1 MADASEQAQKLP
13 GLVLPKRFEVLER
26 KASQAGVSLDN
37 IVQRV
42 ERPANRIETLLR
54 AVRDGGVGRFEL
66 FLGKSGSGKTT
77 FLKTLPRFFDHVSVD
92 TIPANVKLT
101 EIAERIRQLRQ
112 SSTPAQLFILLDR
125 DNPIIDEEDSAHFF
139 EQLRMLY
146 RESAGEVVVIWPI
159 TDEIAA
165 RRLAEIAL
173 NIGRDSIIDLNVGGV
188 YLFEGLEK
196 KLYYDVAD
204 LTTRSLNGG
213 KNLEVFGLT
222 RQVVTSELD
231 KAETIGDFYTRLEG
245 KSVEINQPYRDILKD
260 KIVPKIWVLL
270 AGDDNRDLNVTVP
283 SLTQGTQK
291 LVDID
296 RLAELLDVPD
306 IDTLY
311 LKEWKRRRDSMAYL
325 MRLLN
330 VRLFELPPNVAL
342 GAVRAFGDKDLKS
355 SLKQQNTPAAQALGA
370 LKNSLFYQ
378 MLTGNTAG
386 RATALPATKKETT
399 NEYIR
404 LQRHAAKDDQRINKA
419 LAAAIQSA
427 LDEDG
432 VKATVRAERKASSA
446 TGMKPDIE
454 VVFADGAIICL
465 EPTWRTT
472 GIGIAG
478 EIDEQQNTLTIGHTQ
493 KYLLEKTLEYVKAFG
508 L

>member
-1 MADASEQAQKLP
+1 MTDSSELAKKLP
-13 GLVLPKRFEVLER
+13 SLVLPKRFEVLER
-26 KASQAGVSLDN
+26 RARSAGISLDN

-42 ERPANRIETLLR
+42 EAPANRIETLLR
-54 AVRDGGVGRFEL
+54 SVRDGGVGRFEL

-77 FLKTLPRFFDHVSVD
+77 FLKTLPRFFEHVAVD
-92 TIPANVKLT
+92 TIPIDVQLPA
-101 EIAERIRQLRQ
+101 IPAYIRERRR
-112 SSTPAQLFILLDR
+112 SVAPAQLFILLDR
-125 DNPIIDEEDSAHFF
+125 DNPIIDEEESAYFF
-139 EQLRMLY
+139 EQVRVLF
-146 RESAGEVVVIWPI
+146 REAEGEIVLIWPV
-159 TDEIAA
+159 TDEPAA
-165 RRLAEIAL
+165 RKLAEIAW
-173 NIGRDSIIDLNVGGV
+173 NVGRDSIVDLTRGV
-188 YLFEGLEK
+188 YKFEGLEK

-222 RQVVTSELD
+222 RGVVVPDLD
-231 KAETIGDFYTRLEG
+231 TAETIGDFYTRLETR
-245 KSVEINQPYRDILKD
+245 SVELNQPYRDILKD
-260 KIVPKIWVLL
+260 KIVPKVWVLL

-306 IDTLY
+306 VDTLY
-311 LKEWKRRRDSMAYL
+311 LKEWKTRRDSMAYL

-342 GAVRAFGDKDLKS
+342 GAVRAFGDDDLKS
-355 SLKQQNTPAAQALGA
+355 SLKQPNAPVAQALGA

-378 MLTGNTAG
+378 MLTGNSAG

-399 NEYIR
+399 HEYIR

-419 LAAAIQSA
+419 LAAAIQA
-427 LDEDG
+427 AFDEDG
-432 VKATVRAERKASSA
+432 IKAKVRAERKGRSA
-446 TGMKPDIE
+446 PGMKPDVEI
-454 VVFADGAIICL
+454 VFDNGEIICL

-472 GIGIAG
+472 GIGIIG

-493 KYLLEKTLEYVKAFG
+493 KYLLEKALEYVKA
-508 L
+508 LEL